1 MLLAGSSAPL
11 VVHDSTLLRDV
22 DVSQVQNAVPRPH
35 NVNISKV
42 QNAVP
47 RPHNVDISK
56 VQDAVPRPHYGP
68 LKTSPYRLAGV
79 FYQPMKSAAGF
90 QQEGIASW
98 YGTRFHGRKT
108 ANGEI
113 YNMYAMTAAHK
124 TLPLPSY
131 VRVTNKANGRSVV
144 VRVNDRGPFHGN
156 RVIDLSYVAAKKLG
170 FHNRGTTRVVIEAI
184 DTARSAPRGKPVQQV
199 ARARTTGK
207 AWREFN
213 GNTIQTD
220 QYPSFPRRTTSSS
233 FPRRI
238 TSSSS
243 PRRITSSSSPRRII
257 SSSFPRRRESTIPA
271 HAGIQ
276 RKYRPD

>member
-11 VVHDSTLLRDV
+11 VVHDSALLQNV
-22 DVSQVQNAVPRPH
+22 DVSQVQN
-35 NVNISKV
+35 
-42 QNAVP
+42 
-47 RPHNVDISK
+47 
-56 VQDAVPRPHYGP
+56 AVPRPHYGP

-98 YGTRFHGRKT
+98 YGARFHGRKT
-108 ANGEI
+108 ANGEV

-156 RVIDLSYVAAKKLG
+156 RVIDLSYVAARKLG

-184 DTARSAPRGKPVQQV
+184 DTARSAPRNQPVQRV

-207 AWREFN
+207 TNKASALLSMYLQVAAFS
-213 GNTIQTD
+213 T
-220 QYPSFPRRTTSSS
+220 RTAANALKQRLQQALNRPVRVTRMKNVADT
-233 FPRRI
+233 PYRVIVGPLPDRGDALRVGDLLAKV
-238 TSSSS
+238 S
-243 PRRITSSSSPRRII
+243 PGSGYLV
-257 SSSFPRRRESTIPA
+257 FE
-271 HAGIQ
+271 
-276 RKYRPD
+276 